1 MKTPSLH
8 MGRTEWVMLLLL
20 SCFWGGSFFFFKILS
35 TALPPFTIVLG
46 RVGIAALALN
56 LYMLARGD
64 FMLGSLALWG
74 SFLVMGI
81 LNNVIPFTLI
91 VFGETRIDSGLASIL
106 NASTP
111 VFAILSAHLL
121 THNEKISWN
130 KGLGVIFGFA
140 GVAVLIG
147 PDALKG
153 LANADLYGELACLLA
168 AFTYG
173 FAGIYGRRFKGLPPI
188 KVATGQITASTAF
201 LIPVTALAEHPWT
214 LPMPDVHIWAALL
227 GIALLCTALAYMLFF
242 RILAAA
248 GATNVQLVTFLVPI
262 SALILG
268 WLFLGE
274 HLALNALAGMA
285 MIGLGLMCIDGRLLP
300 KRTGQ
305 MTGKSG
311 RTT

>member
-20 SCFWGGSFFFFKILS
+20 SCFWGGSFFFFKILT

-56 LYMLARGD
+56 LYLIARRD
-64 FMLGSLALWG
+64 FMPSSLALWR

-111 VFAILSAHLL
+111 VFAILSAHML
-121 THNEKISWN
+121 TQNEKLSWN
-130 KGLGVIFGFA
+130 KGLGVAFGFA
-140 GVAVLIG
+140 GVTLLIG
-147 PDALKG
+147 PEALKG
-153 LANADLYGELACLLA
+153 LANADLYGELACLLGA
-168 AFTYG
+168 LTYG
-173 FAGIYGRRFKGLPPI
+173 FAGIYGRRFKGLAPI
-188 KVATGQITASTAF
+188 KIATGQITASTLF
-201 LIPVTALAEHPWT
+201 MLPLTALVDRPWT
-214 LPMPDVHIWAALL
+214 LPMPEPHIWAALL
-227 GIALLCTALAYMLFF
+227 GIALVCTALAYMLFF
-242 RILAAA
+242 RILGAA

-274 HLALNALAGMA
+274 HLALNALIGMA

-305 MTGKSG
+305 VAGK
-311 RTT
+311 

>member
-56 LYMLARGD
+56 LYLLARGD
-64 FMLGSLALWG
+64 FMPCSLKLWG

-111 VFAILSAHLL
+111 VFAILSAHML
-121 THNEKISWN
+121 TQNEKLSWN
-130 KGLGVIFGFA
+130 KGLGVAFGFA
-140 GVAVLIG
+140 GVTLLIG
-147 PDALKG
+147 PEALKG
-153 LANADLYGELACLLA
+153 LANADLYGELACLLGA
-168 AFTYG
+168 LTYG
-173 FAGIYGRRFKGLPPI
+173 FAGIYGRRFKGLAPI
-188 KVATGQITASTAF
+188 KIATGQITASTLF
-201 LIPVTALAEHPWT
+201 MLPLTALVDRPWT
-214 LPMPDVHIWAALL
+214 LPMPEPHIWAALL
-227 GIALLCTALAYMLFF
+227 GIALVCTALAYMLFF
-242 RILAAA
+242 RILGAA

-274 HLALNALAGMA
+274 HLALNALIGMA

-305 MTGKSG
+305 VAGK
-311 RTT
+311 

>member
-1 MKTPSLH
+1 MNTPSLH
-8 MGRTEWVMLLLL
+8 MGRTEWVLLLLL
-20 SCFWGGSFFFFKILS
+20 SCFWGGSFFFFKILT

-56 LYMLARGD
+56 LYLLARRD
-64 FMLGSLALWG
+64 FMPSSLALWR

-111 VFAILSAHLL
+111 VFAILSAHML
-121 THNEKISWN
+121 TQNEKLSWN
-130 KGLGVIFGFA
+130 KGLGVAFGFA
-140 GVAVLIG
+140 GVTLLIG
-147 PDALKG
+147 PEALKG
-153 LANADLYGELACLLA
+153 LANADLYGELACLLGA
-168 AFTYG
+168 LTYG
-173 FAGIYGRRFKGLPPI
+173 FAGIYGRRFKGLAPI
-188 KVATGQITASTAF
+188 KIATGQITASTLF
-201 LIPVTALAEHPWT
+201 MLPLTALVDRPWT
-214 LPMPDVHIWAALL
+214 LPMPEPHIWAALL
-227 GIALLCTALAYMLFF
+227 GIALVCTALAYMLFF
-242 RILAAA
+242 RILGAA

-274 HLALNALAGMA
+274 HLALNALIGMA

-305 MTGKSG
+305 VSGK
-311 RTT
+311 

>member
-1 MKTPSLH
+1 MNTPSLH
-8 MGRTEWVMLLLL
+8 MGRTEWVLLLLL
-20 SCFWGGSFFFFKILS
+20 SCFWGGSFFFFKILT

-56 LYMLARGD
+56 LYLLARRD
-64 FMLGSLALWG
+64 FMPSSLALWR

-111 VFAILSAHLL
+111 VFAILSAHML
-121 THNEKISWN
+121 TQNEKLSWN
-130 KGLGVIFGFA
+130 KGLGVAFGFA
-140 GVAVLIG
+140 GVTLLIG
-147 PDALKG
+147 PEALKG
-153 LANADLYGELACLLA
+153 LANADLYGELACLLGA
-168 AFTYG
+168 LTYG
-173 FAGIYGRRFKGLPPI
+173 FAGIYGRRFKGLAPI
-188 KVATGQITASTAF
+188 KIATGQITASTLF
-201 LIPVTALAEHPWT
+201 MLPLTALVDRPWT
-214 LPMPDVHIWAALL
+214 LPMPEPHIWAALL
-227 GIALLCTALAYMLFF
+227 GIALVCTALAYMLFF
-242 RILAAA
+242 RILGAA

-274 HLALNALAGMA
+274 HLARNALIGMA

-305 MTGKSG
+305 VSGK
-311 RTT
+311 